1 MFGFSQRSV
10 STILFWVTRKKW
22 LILSFFISI
31 SFFYVPTPDGLSPEG
46 HRTLIIVLVT
56 LTLII
61 SESIPLPAVAIL
73 IIIMQVILE
82 IDTADGVASSFM
94 SDTVFFIMGS
104 LMLAV
109 AIVYQGL
116 DKRLA
121 LGVINLTGNRTWRI
135 VFGFVGIS
143 AFLSSFIG
151 EHTVAAMMLP
161 VALSLI
167 RNSGMDTNKPSKLSS
182 LLLFSIAYG
191 CAIGSIGT
199 PSGGGRNVIMIGY
212 LSEFGLADISYLEW
226 MKFSY
231 PMLLLQVPL
240 ATFILWRTFTPPQK
254 IMDSAVRKL
263 KVKVTKKGNFTANQ
277 ITAIVIF
284 LIVFLGWIF
293 LSPSFGLGIIALSG
307 VFLYLSFG
315 LIEWQEI
322 NKNTNWGVIL
332 LFGAAISLG
341 TQIKETEAGLWL
353 ANLAL
358 KYMGIVFN
366 DQNIVIGFVSV
377 VLTSILTNL
386 LSSAATVAILGP
398 IVLDMGGN
406 PIITGI
412 MTSIASAFSYLTI
425 IASPTCMIIHST
437 GLISSTDYFKAGWKL
452 YLFSI
457 IMLYL
462 VSRFYWPFLSL

>member
-1 MFGFSQRSV
+1 MLGFSQRSI

-73 IIIMQVILE
+73 IIIMQVILD

-135 VFGFVGIS
+135 VFGFIGIS

-167 RNSGMDTNKPSKLSS
+167 RNSGLDTNKPSKLSS

-263 KVKVTKKGNFTANQ
+263 KVKVTKKGSFTANQ

-358 KYMGIVFN
+358 KYMGIIFN
-366 DQNIVIGFVSV
+366 DQNIIIGFVSV

>member
-1 MFGFSQRSV
+1 MFGFSQRSI

-73 IIIMQVILE
+73 IIIMQVILD

-135 VFGFVGIS
+135 VFGFIGIS

-167 RNSGMDTNKPSKLSS
+167 RNSGMDTNKPSRLSS

-263 KVKVTKKGNFTANQ
+263 KVKVTKKGSFTANQ

-358 KYMGIVFN
+358 KYMGIIFN
-366 DQNIVIGFVSV
+366 DQNIIIGFVSV

>member
-1 MFGFSQRSV
+1 MFGFSQRSI

-73 IIIMQVILE
+73 IIIMQVILD
-82 IDTADGVASSFM
+82 IDTPDGVASSFM

-135 VFGFVGIS
+135 VFGFIGIS

-240 ATFILWRTFTPPQK
+240 ATLILWRTFTPPQK

-263 KVKVTKKGNFTANQ
+263 KVKVTKKGSFTANQ

-358 KYMGIVFN
+358 EYMGIIFN
-366 DQNIVIGFVSV
+366 DQNIIIGFVSV

-452 YLFSI
+452 YLLSI

>member
-1 MFGFSQRSV
+1 MFGFSQRSI

-31 SFFYVPTPDGLSPEG
+31 SFFYVPTPGGLSPEG

-73 IIIMQVILE
+73 ILIMQVILG

-121 LGVINLTGNRTWRI
+121 LGVINLTGNQTWRI

-167 RNSGMDTNKPSKLSS
+167 RNSGLDTNKPSKLSS

-284 LIVFLGWIF
+284 FIVFLGWIF

-358 KYMGIVFN
+358 KYMGIIFN
-366 DQNIVIGFVSV
+366 DQNIIIGFVCV

-398 IVLDMGGN
+398 IVLDMGGT
-406 PIITGI
+406 PIITGV

-462 VSRFYWPFLSL
+462 VSRFYWPILL

>member
-1 MFGFSQRSV
+1 MLGFSQRSI

-73 IIIMQVILE
+73 IIIMQVILD

-135 VFGFVGIS
+135 VFGFIGIS

-263 KVKVTKKGNFTANQ
+263 KVKVTKKGSFTANQ

-284 LIVFLGWIF
+284 FFVFLGWIF

-358 KYMGIVFN
+358 KYMGIIFN
-366 DQNIVIGFVSV
+366 DQNIIIGFVSV